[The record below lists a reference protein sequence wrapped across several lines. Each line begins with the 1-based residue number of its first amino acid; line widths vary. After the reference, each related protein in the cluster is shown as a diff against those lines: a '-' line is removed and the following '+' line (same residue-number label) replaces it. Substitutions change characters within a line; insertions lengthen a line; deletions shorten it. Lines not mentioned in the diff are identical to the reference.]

1 MKRKTNPEKMKIISI
16 GGGKLALRQTLPID
30 RFVVSL
36 ARRKRPRALFI
47 PTASG
52 DDAEYCEIFDRIYG
66 GKLNCQVDCLKL
78 LGRNGERKHLAKRIL
93 AADLI
98 YVGGGNTM
106 RMMKLWRKIGVDKL
120 LRRAGRQG
128 TVLTGLSAG
137 AICWHRWGHSDSMS
151 FSADDRQ
158 WSHIR
163 VRSLDFIP
171 HLYCPH
177 LDGEKRHD
185 SLVAMLRRG
194 EMAVACDNNAAIF
207 YGPHG
212 ARCLTSRKRAR
223 THVYRKSREGVS
235 VTSYQDGETI
245 DL

>member
-1 MKRKTNPEKMKIISI
+1 MKRKLKQKAMKIIAI
-16 GGGKLALRQTLPID
+16 GGGKLGLRQTLPID
-30 RFVVSL
+30 RFIVGL
-36 ARRKRPRALFI
+36 TRKKRPRALFI

-52 DDAEYCEIFDRIYG
+52 DDAKYCEIFDRIYG
-66 GKLNCQVDCLKL
+66 RKLNCQVDCLKL
-78 LGRNGERKHLAKRIL
+78 LGRHGERRKLAGRIL

-120 LRRAGRQG
+120 LKRAGKQG
-128 TVLTGLSAG
+128 TILAGLSAG

-151 FSADDRQ
+151 FSADDRP

-171 HLYCPH
+171 YLYCPH

-185 SLVAMLRRG
+185 SLAAMLRRD
-194 EMAVACDNNAAIF
+194 ETAVACDNNAAIF

-212 ARCLTSRKRAR
+212 ARCIASRQRAR
-223 THVYRKSREGVS
+223 TRIYHRSRDAVVVRSYR
-235 VTSYQDGETI
+235 DGETI
-245 DL
+245 NL

>member
-1 MKRKTNPEKMKIISI
+1 MKQATRRPAMKIISI

-30 RFVVSL
+30 RFIVKL
-36 ARRKRPRALFI
+36 TRKKRPRALFI

-52 DDAEYCEIFDRIYG
+52 DDADYCEIFDRIYG
-66 GKLNCQVDCLKL
+66 TKLNCQVDCLRL
-78 LGRNGERKHLAKRIL
+78 LGRNGERKQLSKRIL

-106 RMMKLWRKIGVDKL
+106 RMMKLWRKLGIDKM
-120 LRRAGRQG
+120 LRKAGHQG

-151 FSADDRQ
+151 FSAGNRP

-194 EMAVACDNNAAIF
+194 EMAVACDNNAAIY

-212 ARCLTSRKRAR
+212 ARCITSRQRAG
-223 THVYRKSREGVS
+223 THVYCKAREGVS
-235 VTSYQDGETI
+235 ITSYHDGETI

>member
-1 MKRKTNPEKMKIISI
+1 MKRKSNQQAMRIISI

-30 RFVVSL
+30 RFIVGL
-36 ARRKRPRALFI
+36 TRKKNPKALFI

-66 GKLNCQVDCLKL
+66 RKLNCQIDCLRL
-78 LGRNGERKHLAKRIL
+78 LGRHGERKKLANRIL

-120 LRRAGRQG
+120 LKRAGRQG

-151 FSADDRQ
+151 FSAGDRP

-171 HLYCPH
+171 YLYCPH

-185 SLVAMLRRG
+185 SLAAMLRRG
-194 EMAVACDNNAAIF
+194 ETAIACDNNAAIF

-212 ARCLTSRKRAR
+212 ARCITSRQRAQ
-223 THVYRKSREGVS
+223 THVYHKSGNEVVVR
-235 VTSYQDGETI
+235 SYRDGETI

>member
-1 MKRKTNPEKMKIISI
+1 MKRKPNQRAMRIISI

-30 RFVVSL
+30 RFIVGL
-36 ARRKRPRALFI
+36 TRKKKPRALFI

-66 GKLNCQVDCLKL
+66 RKLNCQVDCLKL
-78 LGRNGERKHLAKRIL
+78 LGRQGERDNLAKRIL

-120 LRRAGRQG
+120 LKRAGQQG
-128 TVLTGLSAG
+128 TILAGLSAG

-151 FSADDRQ
+151 FSAGDKG
-158 WSHIR
+158 WAHIR

-171 HLYCPH
+171 YLYCPH

-185 SLVAMLRRG
+185 SLAAMLRRG
-194 EMAVACDNNAAIF
+194 ETAVACDNNAAIF

-212 ARCLTSRKRAR
+212 ARSITSRQRAR
-223 THVYRKSREGVS
+223 THIYHKSRDGLV
-235 VTSYQDGETI
+235 VQSYRDGETI